1 MVGRYPTPNSYL
13 PITSGN
19 ASVRLKCLKYLLEV
33 KNDLS
38 LRFKDYV
45 NNSRKVLLTYPLIH
59 KYLGNDCKN
68 HLRQISKTEQTAK
81 LFCAIANEFDPMVQ
95 FMYHIPELNSDGN

>member
-1 MVGRYPTPNSYL
+1 MLCTVSDL
-13 PITSGN
+13 FLLWWDVHFSE
-19 ASVRLKCLKYLLEV
+19 AFESLKV

-68 HLRQISKTEQTAK
+68 HLRQISKTE
-81 LFCAIANEFDPMVQ
+81 
-95 FMYHIPELNSDGN
+95 